1 MNDIFIYMKTKIL
14 IIICLFLI
22 SVTISAQQ
30 APISTIF
37 VENPFVFNPAI
48 AGTDNGF
55 RMRLNSRMQWMGFGD
70 GPITNTLSVHGPH
83 QVRPMGYGGNLSV
96 DNTGPIST
104 IKASG
109 TYAHNIFITSD
120 VRASFGLNL
129 GFIQF
134 RADGT
139 LFELP
144 DPNVIDASVQHSVM
158 SNFKPDAGA
167 GVYVYHFDWFFGLS
181 AQQLFGSNLTLSDN
195 PEKATNQANNLKTH
209 FYGYGGYRFYF
220 INKMVIEPSVLVRKI
235 AVLPMQMDV
244 IARVIY
250 DKQFWGGIST
260 RYTFDPNKPFD
271 DICLIFGYIH
281 ERRLY
286 FSVAWDF
293 TFAKI
298 RSYTAGTMELVVG
311 YNFDDLKRG
320 R

>member
-1 MNDIFIYMKTKIL
+1 MNAKRL

-22 SVTISAQQ
+22 STTVFAQQ
-30 APISTIF
+30 GPISTIF
-37 VENPFVFNPAI
+37 VENPFAFNPAI

-55 RMRLNSRMQWMGFGD
+55 RLRYNGRMQWMGFGD

-83 QVRPMGYGGNLSV
+83 QIRPMGYGGNLSV

-120 VRASFGLNL
+120 IRASFGLSL
-129 GFIQF
+129 GFIQY
-134 RADGT
+134 RVDGT
-139 LFELP
+139 LFEFP
-144 DPNVIDASVQHSVM
+144 ETNMDRSAQEAVM
-158 SNFKPDAGA
+158 ANFKPDAGA
-167 GVYVYHFDWFFGLS
+167 GVYIYHYDWYFGLA
-181 AQQLFGSNLTLSDN
+181 AQQLFGSNLSLSND
-195 PEKATNQANNLKTH
+195 PEKIKNQANNLKTH
-209 FYGYGGYRFYF
+209 FYGYGGYRQPLVNRFLL
-220 INKMVIEPSVLVRKI
+220 EPSVLIRKI
-235 AVLPMQMDV
+235 AVLPMQMDL
-244 IARVIY
+244 IIRAIY
-250 DKQFWGGIST
+250 DNQLWGGIST
-260 RYTFDPNKPFD
+260 RYTFDPKKPFD

-293 TFAKI
+293 TFAQI
-298 RSYTAGTMELVVG
+298 RTYTAGTMEFVIG